1 MCTGTPYCFVI
12 ITADAPARSGKTTLR
27 WMVLPALVAV
37 VTSAWIGIGSD
48 ERYVF
53 GGLRAAP
60 DGVYE
65 TFVHRP
71 LAYRVLVWML
81 DLGPRLLTSGN
92 RQGALAEAIIRAET
106 MVGVAAVCALVWAGL
121 RRYRPGPTAGLT
133 PCALWVA
140 FVLAGNWTYL
150 EPDWAGALWAVA
162 AIGAALLP
170 RRAPVAAPLAAV
182 CVLLCMATK
191 LSTAPYVLIAGGAV
205 WLLDRRRTYASAA
218 WAAGL
223 VALWLFGTWRFQPL
237 EWQWLQ
243 DMSVLFPNTPLY
255 LGLHDLD
262 WRGFGESAAN
272 LLIVSPIVLAVP
284 AAAVAMARRGRPWL
298 TALGVVAAT
307 VLIAAAALA
316 QGEWYLYQWAALPI
330 FAAGLA
336 AYTTAPFVFVPAAA
350 GGALSAFLLSQPVG
364 WRNDHLLSVTV
375 VYFAIAAI
383 GVVPATR
390 PARVNTPAVAV
401 ALVLAFG
408 ATNLPGAG
416 YSFAGYHAED
426 TNISRYDQTARLR
439 EEFAMLRGR
448 IGSATPVLYLAFGET
463 NYLLGNPTDCRYPS
477 PLWLQRST
485 YLPYVRDFPSYRDNL
500 NCLTTA
506 ARYLI
511 VDRSW
516 FDVSK
521 LAPEVAARL
530 ADLFDCDGALH
541 VNDDILACPRR

>member
-1 MCTGTPYCFVI
+1 MRTGTPYCFVI

-243 DMSVLFPNTPLY
+243 DMSVLFPNTPLH

-364 WRNDHLLSVTV
+364 WRNDLCCRSPSFTLPSQRSAWCRPPGRPGSIPLRWPSRSCWRSVPPTCPGPGTASPATTPRTPTSPATIRPRG
-375 VYFAIAAI
+375 FGKSSQCCAAGSARRRRCCI
-383 GVVPATR
+383 WPSGRRTTCSATR
-390 PARVNTPAVAV
+390 PTAGTPLRCGCSAPRTCRMCAI
-401 ALVLAFG
+401 FR
-408 ATNLPGAG
+408 ATG
-416 YSFAGYHAED
+416 
-426 TNISRYDQTARLR
+426 
-439 EEFAMLRGR
+439 
-448 IGSATPVLYLAFGET
+448 
-463 NYLLGNPTDCRYPS
+463 
-477 PLWLQRST
+477 
-485 YLPYVRDFPSYRDNL
+485 
-500 NCLTTA
+500 TT
-506 ARYLI
+506 
-511 VDRSW
+511 
-516 FDVSK
+516 
-521 LAPEVAARL
+521 
-530 ADLFDCDGALH
+530 
-541 VNDDILACPRR
+541 